1 MSITPNTNVFTA
13 LSLTDIARPQARA
26 AVQTAA
32 VRQAQPEPEKS
43 GDAPRQPQV
52 AEDFR
57 REAVTPRRP
66 TFQRLGQVVDLSV

>member
-1 MSITPNTNVFTA
+1 MSITPNNNVFTA
-13 LSLTDIARPQARA
+13 LSLTDIARPIPRA
-26 AVQTAA
+26 TAQGAA
-32 VRQAQPEPEKS
+32 VRQAPPEK
-43 GDAPRQPQV
+43 GDDAPRQQQV